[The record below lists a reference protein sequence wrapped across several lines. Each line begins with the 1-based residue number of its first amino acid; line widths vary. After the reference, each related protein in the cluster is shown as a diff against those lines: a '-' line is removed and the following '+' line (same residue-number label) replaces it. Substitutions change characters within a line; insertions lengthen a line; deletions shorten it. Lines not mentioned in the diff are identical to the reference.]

1 MTQPF
6 DPVPGACETLAP
18 GLRRLLCPNP
28 SPMTFRG
35 TNCYL
40 LGSDDLVVIDPGPDT
55 PETRDALRRAIG
67 GARVEA
73 ILVTHAHLDHSPLA
87 RPLAAETGAPVLAF
101 GPAEAGRSAVMQRL
115 VAGGYAGGGE
125 GIDAGFAPDRC
136 LIDGET
142 VETASGPIRAL
153 HTPGHMG
160 NHMCFGWGEA
170 WFSGDLVMG
179 WATSLISPPDGD
191 IAAFRASCE
200 RLAAEAP
207 TVLYPGHGA
216 PVTDPAARIAWLLAH
231 RAERRAE
238 VLAAIAGGQDTV
250 EAITAAVYRDV
261 VPALWTAAARNVFA
275 QLVELVE
282 AGDVAA
288 VPALGPEARYR
299 VV

>member
-1 MTQPF
+1 MPSF
-6 DPVPGACETLAP
+6 DPVPGECETLGP

-35 TNCYL
+35 TNSYL
-40 LGSDDLVVIDPGPDT
+40 LGSGRLTVIDPGPDT
-55 PETRDALRRAIG
+55 PRARAALRAAIG
-67 GARVEA
+67 NARVEA

-115 VAGGYAGGGE
+115 VAGGYEGGGE
-125 GIDAGFAPDRC
+125 GVDAGFAPDRC
-136 LIDGET
+136 LADGET
-142 VETASGPIRAL
+142 VETAAGPIRAL

-160 NHMCFGWGEA
+160 NHMCFGWGDA

-191 IAAFRASCE
+191 IAEFRTSCA

-207 TVLYPGHGA
+207 AVLHPGHGA
-216 PVTDPAARIAWLLAH
+216 PVTDPAARIDWLLAH
-231 RAERRAE
+231 RAARRAE
-238 VLAAIAGGQDTV
+238 VLEAVTGGHDTV
-250 EAITAAVYRDV
+250 GAIVSAVYADV
-261 VPALWTAAARNVFA
+261 APALWPAAARNVFA

-282 AGDVAA
+282 AGALRA
-288 VPALGPEARYR
+288 EPALDPQSRYR
-299 VV
+299 PV

>member
-6 DPVPGACETLAP
+6 DPVPGACERLAP

-40 LGSDDLVVIDPGPDT
+40 LGAEDLVVIDPGPDT
-55 PETRDALRRAIG
+55 PETRDALRSAIG
-67 GARVEA
+67 DARVEV

-87 RPLAAETGAPVLAF
+87 RPLAEETGAPVLAF

-115 VAGGYAGGGE
+115 VAGGYEGGGE

-136 LIDGET
+136 LADGET
-142 VETASGPIRAL
+142 VETAAGPIRAL

-160 NHMCFGWGEA
+160 NHLCFGWGDA

-179 WATSLISPPDGD
+179 WATSLVSPPDGD
-191 IAAFRASCE
+191 IADFRRSCE
-200 RLAAEAP
+200 RLRAQGAR
-207 TVLYPGHGA
+207 VLYPGHGD
-216 PVTDPAARIAWLLAH
+216 PVRDPAARIDWLLAH

-238 VLAAIAGGQDTV
+238 VLAAVTGGLGTV
-250 EAITAAVYRDV
+250 EAITAAVYADV
-261 VPALWTAAARNVFA
+261 APALWPAAARNVFA

-282 AGDVAA
+282 EGALVAE
-288 VPALGPEARYR
+288 PALGPEARYR
-299 VV
+299 AG